1 MFGFSIKKSWSP
13 RWKTSGLIE
22 MALVPLVRG
31 GLSALTRVT
40 IMSDRI
46 SMSAD
51 LFQVN

>member
-1 MFGFSIKKSWSP
+1 MFAFSINKSWSL

-22 MALVPLVRG
+22 MDI
-31 GLSALTRVT
+31 ALTRVT
-40 IMSDRI
+40 IMSDSI